1 MPSDQLTDLAKLAS
15 SYALRGPAPVHLW
28 DPPFCGDLDI
38 VIKRDGSWFH
48 EGRPIRRRELV
59 KLFSSI
65 LKKEDDVKQTL
76 KQEIEKA
83 QQETFQKMKKVDGE
97 LYIEDDE

>member
-1 MPSDQLTDLAKLAS
+1 MLLAISIILLSSAS
-15 SYALRGPAPVHLW
+15 ALETALGILN
-28 DPPFCGDLDI
+28 
-38 VIKRDGSWFH
+38 
-48 EGRPIRRRELV
+48 RED
-59 KLFSSI
+59 FI

-83 QQETFQKMKKVDGE
+83 QQETFQRMKKVDGE